1 VVAVARPFATQ
12 QFDVLRQ
19 IFDLSRAQRGCIE
32 RDEYDRLAELMDER
46 DQLVGELQHLAEEEA
61 ALPVNV
67 LAFPTVEEQAQQ
79 DSLALDTV
87 IKGILEHD
95 KANEMMLA
103 ARMQMIL
110 DELPTFRQGQRAV
123 AGYRAANPEASTF
136 MNRVS

>member
-1 VVAVARPFATQ
+1 MARPLAVQ

-32 RDEYDRLAELMDER
+32 RDELDRLAELMDER
-46 DQLVGELQHLAEEEA
+46 DMLLTDLQRLAEEEA
-61 ALPVNV
+61 SIPVNV
-67 LAFPTVEEQAQQ
+67 VAFPTAEGVGRQ

-95 KANEMMLA
+95 RDNELMLA
-103 ARMQMIL
+103 EKMRLIIQ
-110 DELPTFRQGQRAV
+110 ELPTFRQGQRAA
-123 AGYRAANPEASTF
+123 AGYRSANPEASSF

>member
-1 VVAVARPFATQ
+1 MARPLAAQ

-46 DQLVGELQHLAEEEA
+46 DLLVAELQQLAEEEA
-61 ALPVNV
+61 ALPGNV
-67 LAFPTVEEQAQQ
+67 VAFPTIQEHAQQ

-87 IKGILEHD
+87 IKGIIEHD
-95 KANEMMLA
+95 RSNETLLA
-103 ARMQMIL
+103 ERMQVIL
-110 DELPTFRQGQRAV
+110 DEMPAFRQGQRAV
-123 AGYRAANPEASTF
+123 AGYRAANPEAASF